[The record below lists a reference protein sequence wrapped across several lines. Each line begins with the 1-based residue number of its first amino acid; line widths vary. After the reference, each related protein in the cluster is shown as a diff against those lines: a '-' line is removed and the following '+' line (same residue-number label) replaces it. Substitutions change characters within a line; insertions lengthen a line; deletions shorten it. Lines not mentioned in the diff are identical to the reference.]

1 MKLPEARPLGLTLG
15 TVYVGFG
22 IAEVATH
29 VEDTAFALLLWG
41 GSLLGGG
48 ALVLVGTLLRDRHR
62 PIGLSLL
69 TVGTVLGLNATAW
82 TIAIPL
88 FAVFVLVRSYRNED
102 AGLMV
107 SQSSVEGP
115 TPV

>member
-1 MKLPEARPLGLTLG
+1 MKVPEARPLSVTLG
-15 TVYVGFG
+15 AVYVGFG
-22 IAEVATH
+22 IAEVVTH
-29 VEDTAFALLLWG
+29 LDDTTLALLFWG

-48 ALVLVGTLLRDRHR
+48 VMVLVGTFLRDRHR

-69 TVGTVLGLNATAW
+69 TVGAVLGMNATAW

-115 TPV
+115 SPV